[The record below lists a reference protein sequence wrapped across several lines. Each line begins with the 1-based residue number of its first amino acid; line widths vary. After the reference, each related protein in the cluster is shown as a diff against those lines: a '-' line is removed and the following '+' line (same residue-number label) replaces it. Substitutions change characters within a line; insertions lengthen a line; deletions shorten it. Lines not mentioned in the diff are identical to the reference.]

1 MMYPLVL
8 QRFDALKE
16 NDNERG
22 NTYYALNIGDLS
34 ELLELDALCR
44 VTNGHYLGIKL
55 SGMELTLLET
65 EYEFERDL

>member
-1 MMYPLVL
+1 MYPLIL

-16 NDNERG
+16 NDHENG

-44 VTNGHYLGIKL
+44 VTNEHYLGVKV

-65 EYEFERDL
+65 VYEFERTL